1 MVLPSCEP
9 FRACIRA
16 FRDSKL
22 FMWLSVRDPAIV
34 TLVRFQT
41 PKCMLKVSNEPQE
54 APEAQKKASNRKE
67 DAA

>member
-1 MVLPSCEP
+1 
-9 FRACIRA
+9 
-16 FRDSKL
+16 
-22 FMWLSVRDPAIV
+22 MWLSVRDPAIV